1 MHGLK
6 ERPNELYKK
15 SSAMAE
21 LLQWDEAVIYPST
34 F

>member
-1 MHGLK
+1 MNELK
-6 ERPNELYKK
+6 ERTNELYKK

-21 LLQWDEAVIYPST
+21 LLHLDEAVIYPST